1 MTVNAYDDPDE
12 PLELGASIFVSFNQ
26 IIHDAAIDLGLEL
39 QDPMPQNK
47 GDLTIIW
54 DGEKVVYATMDGSSW
69 WWDAAKM

>member
-12 PLELGASIFVSFNQ
+12 PLELGASIFVSINQ